1 MATENGNA
9 DPVTLA
15 ETTEVAETEVT
26 DVKGKGKAVAT
37 EEPEDT
43 SMVSVEED
51 DDDDD
56 EDDDVD
62 EVRQLHPIRLFI
74 LGRATLTTCLQEDAE
89 VGMSTLRPSLTP
101 ATPCSRIADLHQR
114 RTTLRKSTPRTSSA
128 VAPVAR

>member
-1 MATENGNA
+1 MATENGND

-37 EEPEDT
+37 EELEDT

-51 DDDDD
+51 DEDDD

-62 EVRQLHPIRLFI
+62 EVRQLHPVRLSI
-74 LGRATLTTCLQEDAE
+74 LGRAMLITLLQEDAE
-89 VGMSTLRPSLTP
+89 VGTSTLRPLTNP
-101 ATPCSRIADLHQR
+101 HNGM
-114 RTTLRKSTPRTSSA
+114 
-128 VAPVAR
+128 

>member
-1 MATENGNA
+1 MATENGND

-37 EEPEDT
+37 EELEDT

-51 DDDDD
+51 DEDDD

-62 EVRQLHPIRLFI
+62 E
-74 LGRATLTTCLQEDAE
+74 EDAE
-89 VGMSTLRPSLTP
+89 VEEDNLEEIDPENIVG
-101 ATPCSRIADLHQR
+101 R
-114 RTTLRKSTPRTSSA
+114 RTRGKVIDFAKAAQENPPEDDDDDEEDEDFH
-128 VAPVAR
+128 VDEDKMDED